1 MLTKHVKNGK
11 KQLMSLPKILKIQK
25 FRFKRDKKCFHK
37 WKKNIKVKYNFMKM
51 EANMKK
57 IIWKKELRT
66 FNKK

>member
-1 MLTKHVKNGK
+1 
-11 KQLMSLPKILKIQK
+11 MSLPKILKIQK